1 MPSQWK
7 YLPRTLDICAMY
19 PFAKVLDAGADVTVT
34 AANFKGAF
42 RQLPGLLSAGSDAR
56 KLHAHSLIKIATS
69 ASQPASSAPKPGEIV
84 EGETASSSNSSPPD
98 ALDLATAVF
107 ICKEV
112 SWFDCIEPYLFG
124 WDNIAQ
130 HHCKPDLDLVTSYG
144 FQQHMEHTPALP
156 KIYFSPQGSEI
167 AAAVV
172 RAIGLES
179 LMTKLLRF
187 RMWMRR
193 PRIFALDVLFAPHST
208 EILLPG
214 RRLGITGVIFVCSTF
229 LSTFPPVSNA
239 ISPRSYIV
247 M

>member
-7 YLPRTLDICAMY
+7 YLPRTLDICALD
-19 PFAKVLDAGADVTVT
+19 PFAKGLDAGTDVAVT

-84 EGETASSSNSSPPD
+84 EGETASSSSPPD

-124 WDNIAQ
+124 WDDIAQ

-144 FQQHMEHTPALP
+144 FQQHMEHTPAPP

-167 AAAVV
+167 AATVV
-172 RAIGLES
+172 RAIGLDDQVATVS
-179 LMTKLLRF
+179 DMDATAKDIRFGCSVCPPFNRNIAAWTKAGYNWR
-187 RMWMRR
+187 
-193 PRIFALDVLFAPHST
+193 D
-208 EILLPG
+208 
-214 RRLGITGVIFVCSTF
+214 FVCSTCLF
-229 LSTFPPVSNA
+229 TFPPVSNA